1 MNIQDVFLRLQ
12 GNTGPIHIIEMDGK
26 RTAMTYSDLV
36 ADAKVLL
43 GGYQAQGIPVGAPL
57 VLQCRSI
64 RQTITSLWGAILGGY
79 IPAVL
84 AIPRDAASQAIFE
97 KALESLEAPWV
108 ITDREDSAG
117 ASGKRVLPLR
127 ALTREGPGQ
136 VVTGQDDDPG
146 MLQFTSGTTSAPR
159 AAVLTLKNLLEGGIA
174 SSVVVRSGVTE
185 RYISWLPLS
194 HCFGFIAN
202 HLVPLVNGFPQLLI
216 HPACFLRDPAIWVR
230 EASAFQAT
238 ISGLPLFGVEALLQ
252 AELPED
258 ADLSAMHICFVGGE
272 DISPKPLWDLEARLA
287 PLGFRSCTLSPA
299 YGLSETTMGVAYTP
313 VRTPLRVDAFLND
326 HLRVGDRIFFCEP
339 EEDALIRVSVG
350 VLDACNT
357 VEIRDEEGRA
367 LPEEHLGHVII
378 RGSNVMKGYYPCD
391 AKAHSGVMADGSFG
405 TGDLGWFRRGWLTIF
420 GRCKNIIIHNGKKYL
435 VTDLE
440 RTASGEDGAMVIA
453 QSVRTGEAQPQL
465 VLFGTGSE
473 DQVRGAAK
481 RLAGYWHLSP
491 SYGVCLSRLPV
502 TASGKIDRLALSFG
516 LEQGDYAQAL
526 FTLGNAQGE
535 ALTEDEAEMAV
546 LWSQVLGIPLASI
559 TPNSHF
565 VLDLGGDSLA
575 MADLHWRLEKKTGES
590 LEPEGMPIDLTLRSW
605 TRYYLALRKGN
616 K

>member
-12 GNTGPIHIIEMDGK
+12 GNTAPIDMIEMDGS
-26 RTAMTYSDLV
+26 RIAMTYSDLV
-36 ADAKVLL
+36 DDAKVLL

-79 IPAVL
+79 VPAVL
-84 AIPRDAASQAIFE
+84 AIPRDAASRAIFE

-108 ITDREDSAG
+108 ITDLEDSAG

-127 ALTREGPGQ
+127 ALTRGGPGQ
-136 VVTGQDDDPG
+136 VVPGLDDDPG

-174 SSVVVRSGVTE
+174 SSVVVRPGVTE

-194 HCFGFIAN
+194 HCFGLIAN
-202 HLVPLVNGFPQLLI
+202 HLVPLVGGFPQRLI

-238 ISGLPLFGVEALLQ
+238 ISGLPLFGVEALLT
-252 AELPED
+252 AALPEE

-272 DISPKPLWDLEARLA
+272 DVSPKPLWDLEARLA
-287 PLGFRSCTLSPA
+287 PLGFRPCTLSPA

-357 VEIRDEEGRA
+357 VEIRDEEGRV
-367 LPEEHLGHVII
+367 LPEEHLGHVIV
-378 RGSNVMKGYYPCD
+378 RGSNVMKGYYPCH
-391 AKAHSGVMADGSFG
+391 AEAHPGVMADGSFD

-420 GRCKNIIIHNGKKYL
+420 GRSKNIIIHNGKKYL

-440 RTASGEDGAMVIA
+440 RTASGEDEAVVIA
-453 QSVRTGEAQPQL
+453 QGILTGETQPQL

-473 DQVRGAAK
+473 DQIREAAK

-491 SYGVCLSRLPV
+491 SYGVCLSQLPV
-502 TASGKIDRLALSFG
+502 TASGKINRLALSFA
-516 LEQGDYAQAL
+516 LEQGDYAQAF
-526 FTLGNAQGE
+526 FTLGDGPGE
-535 ALTEDEAEMAV
+535 ALTGKYAEMADV
-546 LWSQVLGIPLASI
+546 WSQVLGISAEGMGMD
-559 TPNSHF
+559 THF
-565 VLDLGGDSLA
+565 VLDLGGDSLG
-575 MADLHWRLEKKTGES
+575 MADLLWRLEKKAGH
-590 LEPEGMPIDLTLRSW
+590 PVNIDYIEGHLTLGDF
-605 TRYYLALRKGN
+605 TNQYLEIIKED
-616 K
+616 